1 MAICETTQPVNSQNI
16 HIAFVSMSGWIFL
29 WFKIA
34 RNDMFMKF
42 CKKYRGKIMLFYLMN
57 IYQNVKPRPLYKVY
71 NAVRLKMPTYN
82 MTKLMVF
89 EI

>member
-1 MAICETTQPVNSQNI
+1 
-16 HIAFVSMSGWIFL
+16 MSGWIFL

-34 RNDMFMKF
+34 KNDMFIKF
-42 CKKYRGKIMLFYLMN
+42 SKKYGVKSMIFYLIFYLMN

>member
-1 MAICETTQPVNSQNI
+1 
-16 HIAFVSMSGWIFL
+16 
-29 WFKIA
+29 
-34 RNDMFMKF
+34 MFITF
-42 CKKYRGKIMLFYLMN
+42 CKKYGVKSMIFYLIFYLMN
-57 IYQNVKPRPLYKVY
+57 IYQKVKPRPLYKVY